1 MRWFREARRPRPG
14 RKSEARKQFFLEK
27 KHQKTFALVPRRPV
41 HAFARTAARNRQKF
55 FGSFFQKR
63 TAFFALSRL
72 QGFTMSRI
80 LRTYPSD
87 IFSRAVEYH
96 GFVYTQG
103 LVPRNADAGVA
114 EQVSDVLAQI
124 DDVLEAHGTDKTR
137 LLTAQIW
144 LKDIADRAVLN
155 AAWAAWL
162 PEASA
167 PARALVQAVLAD
179 PRWRVE
185 IMITAC
191 K

>member
-1 MRWFREARRPRPG
+1 
-14 RKSEARKQFFLEK
+14 
-27 KHQKTFALVPRRPV
+27 
-41 HAFARTAARNRQKF
+41 
-55 FGSFFQKR
+55 
-63 TAFFALSRL
+63 
-72 QGFTMSRI
+72 MSRI
-80 LRTYPSD
+80 LRTDPSD

-114 EQVSDVLAQI
+114 EQVVDVLAQI
-124 DDVLEAHGTDKTR
+124 DEVLEVHGTDKTR

-144 LKDIADRAVLN
+144 LKDIVDRATLN

-162 PEASA
+162 PEGGA